1 MNRLLSRTAAVA
13 AVSVVAFAFVAND
26 RTPLLARS
34 HAVSPAQQS
43 GAATPLVEMRGLP
56 DFSTLVEAVGPAVVN
71 ISTTQSLRAARLE
84 GGGPADEAMQEFLR
98 RFGIPFDGGR
108 QQQPQQPRRG
118 MGSGFIVSE
127 DGYLLTN
134 AHVVA
139 DAEEVIVKLGDKRDF
154 KAKVIGSDRRTD
166 VAVLKIEAKGLPY
179 VRMGDAN
186 TVKVGEWVVA
196 VGSPFG
202 FENSVTA
209 GIVSAKARNLPD
221 ETLVPFIQTDV
232 AINPGNSGGPL
243 FNLKGE
249 VIGINSQIY
258 SRTGGFMGLSFA
270 IPIDVA
276 MKVSDQLRK
285 TGKVSRGKMGVG
297 IQPLTKELAES
308 FGLAKAEGALVGSV
322 EIGSPAEKAGLQPG
336 DVIVGVNGAS
346 VTDSADLPRIIGNMS
361 PGESAN
367 IKVLRQGSAREL
379 SVTLAELNPEKV
391 ASASAPE
398 KKPASDKLGLAVR
411 PLQPKEKSKLGIG
424 GGLVV
429 EDVAGPAARAGIQ
442 PGDVIVGLNNQPV
455 TDVAA
460 FAKLVQSSGNRMA
473 LLVQRGDAR
482 IFVPIRIG

>member
-1 MNRLLSRTAAVA
+1 MNRLISRTAAVA

-26 RTPLLARS
+26 RTPFLAQS
-34 HAVSPAQQS
+34 HAVTTAQPT
-43 GAATPLVEMRGLP
+43 GTATPLVDMRALP

-71 ISTTQSLRAARLE
+71 ISTTQSLRAAKLE
-84 GGGPADEAMQEFLR
+84 GGGPSDEAMQEFLR

-127 DGYLLTN
+127 DGYVLTN

-139 DAEEVIVKLGDKRDF
+139 DAEEVVVKLGDKRDF

-166 VAVLKIEAKGLPY
+166 VAVLKIDARGLPF

-285 TGKVSRGKMGVG
+285 SGKVTRGKMGVG

-308 FGLAKAEGALVGSV
+308 FGLAKADGALVGSV
-322 EIGSPAEKAGLQPG
+322 EIGSPAEKAGIQPG

-346 VTDSADLPRIIGNMS
+346 VADSADLPRIIGNMS
-361 PGESAN
+361 PGDSAK
-367 IKVLRQGSAREL
+367 IKVLRQGSTREL
-379 SVTLAELNPEKV
+379 SVKLAEMNPEKV
-391 ASASAPE
+391 ASVTEPE
-398 KKPASDKLGLAVR
+398 RKPTSDKLGLAVR
-411 PLQPKEKSKLGIG
+411 PLQAQEKSKLGIG

-429 EDVAGPAARAGIQ
+429 EDVTGPAARAGIQ

-460 FAKLVQSSGNRMA
+460 FAKLVESSGNRMA
-473 LLVQRGDAR
+473 LLVQRGEAR
-482 IFVPIRIG
+482 IFVPIKIG

>member
-1 MNRLLSRTAAVA
+1 MNRLTSRVAAVA
-13 AVSVVAFAFVAND
+13 AVSAVAFAFVAND
-26 RTPLLARS
+26 RTPFFAQS
-34 HAVSPAQQS
+34 HAV
-43 GAATPLVEMRGLP
+43 ATAPSTASAPLVDTRGLP

-71 ISTTQSLRAARLE
+71 ISTQSVRAAKLE
-84 GGGPADEAMQEFLR
+84 GGPSDEAMQEFLR
-98 RFGIPFDGGR
+98 RFGIPYDGQR
-108 QQQPQQPRRG
+108 QQPQQPRRG
-118 MGSGFIVSE
+118 MGSGFIVSA
-127 DGYLLTN
+127 DGYVLTN

-139 DAEEVIVKLGDKRDF
+139 DADEVTVKLVDKRDF
-154 KAKVIGSDRRTD
+154 KAKVIGSDKRTD
-166 VAVLKIEAKGLPY
+166 VAVLKIDARDLPY

-209 GIVSAKARNLPD
+209 GIVSAKARSLPD

-243 FNLKGE
+243 FNLRGE
-249 VIGINSQIY
+249 VVGINSQIY

-285 TGKVSRGKMGVG
+285 TGKVTRGKMGVG
-297 IQPLTKELAES
+297 IQPVTKELAES
-308 FGLAKAEGALVGSV
+308 FGLGKAEGALVGSV
-322 EIGSPAEKAGLQPG
+322 ENGSPAEKAGIQPG
-336 DVIVGVNGAS
+336 DVIVGVNGKPVAE
-346 VTDSADLPRIIGNMS
+346 SADLPRIIGNMS
-361 PGESAN
+361 PGDVAK
-367 IKVLRQGSAREL
+367 IKVIRQGSGREL
-379 SVTLAELNPEKV
+379 SVKLIEMNPEKM
-391 ASASAPE
+391 ASAAEPD

-411 PLQPKEKSKLGIG
+411 PLQPQEKNKLGIA

-442 PGDVIVGLNNQPV
+442 PGDVIVGLNSQPV
-455 TDVAA
+455 TDVEA
-460 FAKLVQSSGNRMA
+460 FAKMVEASGNRLA

-482 IFVPIRIG
+482 IFVPIKIG

>member
-34 HAVSPAQQS
+34 HAVSPAQQP
-43 GAATPLVEMRGLP
+43 GVATPLVEMRGLP

-243 FNLKGE
+243 FNMKGE

-379 SVTLAELNPEKV
+379 SVTLADLNPEKV

-411 PLQPKEKSKLGIG
+411 PLQPQEKSKLGIG

>member
-13 AVSVVAFAFVAND
+13 ALSVVAFAFVAND
-26 RTPLLARS
+26 RTPFLAQS
-34 HAVSPAQQS
+34 HAVAPAQQP
-43 GAATPLVEMRGLP
+43 GAPTPLVDMRALP

-71 ISTTQSLRAARLE
+71 ISTTQSLRAAKLE
-84 GGGPADEAMQEFLR
+84 GGAPVDEAMQEFLR

-118 MGSGFIVSE
+118 MGSGFIVSD
-127 DGYLLTN
+127 DGYVLTN

-139 DAEEVIVKLGDKRDF
+139 DAEEVTVKLGDKRDF

-166 VAVLKIEAKGLPY
+166 VAVLKIDAKGLPY

-285 TGKVSRGKMGVG
+285 SGKVTRGKMGVG

-322 EIGSPAEKAGLQPG
+322 EIGSPAEKAGVQPG

-346 VTDSADLPRIIGNMS
+346 VAESADLPRIIGNMS
-361 PGESAN
+361 PGDSAK
-367 IKVLRQGSAREL
+367 IKVLRQGSTREL
-379 SVTLAELNPEKV
+379 SVKLAEMNTEKA
-391 ASASAPE
+391 ASASEPA

-411 PLQPKEKSKLGIG
+411 PLQPQEKSKLGIG

-442 PGDVIVGLNNQPV
+442 PGDVIVGFNNQPV
-455 TDVAA
+455 TDAAA
-460 FAKLVQSSGNRMA
+460 FAKLVESSGGRMA
-473 LLVQRGDAR
+473 LLVQRGETR
-482 IFVPIRIG
+482 IFVPIKIG

>member
-1 MNRLLSRTAAVA
+1 MNRLISRTAAVA

-26 RTPLLARS
+26 RTPFMART
-34 HAVSPAQQS
+34 HAVVPAPQA
-43 GAATPLVEMRGLP
+43 GAATPLVDARALP

-71 ISTTQSLRAARLE
+71 ISTTQSLRSAKLE

-98 RFGIPFDGGR
+98 RFGIPDGGR

-139 DAEEVIVKLGDKRDF
+139 DAEEVTVKLGDKRDF
-154 KAKVIGSDRRTD
+154 KARVIGSDRRTD
-166 VAVLKIEAKGLPY
+166 VAVLKIDAKGLPY

-186 TVKVGEWVVA
+186 SVKVGEWVVA

-285 TGKVSRGKMGVG
+285 SGKVTRGKMGVG

-322 EIGSPAEKAGLQPG
+322 EIGSPAEKAGIQPG
-336 DVIVGVNGAS
+336 DVIVGVNGTA
-346 VTDSADLPRIIGNMS
+346 VAESADLPRIIGNMS
-361 PGESAN
+361 PGDSAK
-367 IKVLRQGSAREL
+367 IKVLRQGSTREL
-379 SVTLAELNPEKV
+379 SVKLAEMNPEKV
-391 ASASAPE
+391 ASTTSTPN

-411 PLQPKEKSKLGIG
+411 PLQPQEKSKLGVG
-424 GGLVV
+424 AGLVV
-429 EDVAGPAARAGIQ
+429 EEVAGPAARAGIQ

-455 TDVAA
+455 SDVAA
-460 FAKLVQSSGNRMA
+460 FAKLVESSGNRMA
-473 LLVQRGDAR
+473 LLVQRGEAR
-482 IFVPIRIG
+482 IFVPIKIG

>member
-34 HAVSPAQQS
+34 YAVSPAQQP

-166 VAVLKIEAKGLPY
+166 VAMLKIEAKGLPY
-179 VRMGDAN
+179 VRMGEAN

-411 PLQPKEKSKLGIG
+411 PLQPQEKSKLGIG

>member
-1 MNRLLSRTAAVA
+1 MNRLTSRVAAVA
-13 AVSVVAFAFVAND
+13 AVSAVAFAFVAND
-26 RTPLLARS
+26 RTPFFAQS
-34 HAVSPAQQS
+34 HAV
-43 GAATPLVEMRGLP
+43 ATAPSTASAPLVDTRGLP

-71 ISTTQSLRAARLE
+71 VGAQSVRAAKLE
-84 GGGPADEAMQEFLR
+84 GGPSDEAMQEFLR
-98 RFGIPFDGGR
+98 RFGIPYDGQR
-108 QQQPQQPRRG
+108 QQPQQPRRG
-118 MGSGFIVSE
+118 MGSGFIVSA
-127 DGYLLTN
+127 DGYVLTN

-139 DAEEVIVKLGDKRDF
+139 DADEVTVKLVDKRDF
-154 KAKVIGSDRRTD
+154 KAKVIGSDKRTD
-166 VAVLKIEAKGLPY
+166 VAVLKIDARDLPY

-209 GIVSAKARNLPD
+209 GIVSAKARSLPD

-243 FNLKGE
+243 FNLRGE
-249 VIGINSQIY
+249 VVGINSQIY

-285 TGKVSRGKMGVG
+285 TGKVTRGKMGVG
-297 IQPLTKELAES
+297 IQPVTKELAES
-308 FGLAKAEGALVGSV
+308 FGLGKAEGALVGSV
-322 EIGSPAEKAGLQPG
+322 ENGSPAEKAGIQPG
-336 DVIVGVNGAS
+336 DVIVGVNGKPVAE
-346 VTDSADLPRIIGNMS
+346 SADLPRIIGNMS
-361 PGESAN
+361 PGDVAK
-367 IKVLRQGSAREL
+367 IKVIRQGSGREL
-379 SVTLAELNPEKV
+379 SVKLIEMNPEKM
-391 ASASAPE
+391 ASAAEPD

-411 PLQPKEKSKLGIG
+411 PLQPQEKNKLGIA

-442 PGDVIVGLNNQPV
+442 PGDVIVGLNSQPI
-455 TDVAA
+455 TDVEA
-460 FAKLVQSSGNRMA
+460 FAKMVEASGNRLA

-482 IFVPIRIG
+482 IFVPIKIG

>member
-1 MNRLLSRTAAVA
+1 MNRLTSRVAAVA
-13 AVSVVAFAFVAND
+13 AVSAVAFAFVAND
-26 RTPLLARS
+26 RTPFFAQS
-34 HAVSPAQQS
+34 HAV
-43 GAATPLVEMRGLP
+43 ATAPSTASAPLVDTRGLP

-71 ISTTQSLRAARLE
+71 ISTQSVRAAKLE
-84 GGGPADEAMQEFLR
+84 GGPSDEAMQEFLR
-98 RFGIPFDGGR
+98 RFGIPYDGQR
-108 QQQPQQPRRG
+108 QQPQQPRRG
-118 MGSGFIVSE
+118 MGSGFIVSA
-127 DGYLLTN
+127 DGYVLTN

-139 DAEEVIVKLGDKRDF
+139 DADEVTVKLVDKRDF
-154 KAKVIGSDRRTD
+154 KAKVIGSDKRTD
-166 VAVLKIEAKGLPY
+166 VAVLKIDARDLPY

-209 GIVSAKARNLPD
+209 GIVSAKARSLPD

-243 FNLKGE
+243 FNLRGE
-249 VIGINSQIY
+249 VVGINSQIY

-285 TGKVSRGKMGVG
+285 TGKVTRGKMGVG
-297 IQPLTKELAES
+297 IQPVTKELAES
-308 FGLAKAEGALVGSV
+308 FGLGKAEGALVGSV
-322 EIGSPAEKAGLQPG
+322 ENGSPAEKAGIQPG
-336 DVIVGVNGAS
+336 DVIVGVNGKPVAE
-346 VTDSADLPRIIGNMS
+346 SADLPRIIGNMS
-361 PGESAN
+361 PGDVAK
-367 IKVLRQGSAREL
+367 IKVIRQGSGREL
-379 SVTLAELNPEKV
+379 SVKLIEMNPEKM
-391 ASASAPE
+391 ASAAEPD

-411 PLQPKEKSKLGIG
+411 PLQPQEKNKLGIA

-442 PGDVIVGLNNQPV
+442 PGDVIVGLNSPPI
-455 TDVAA
+455 TDVEA
-460 FAKLVQSSGNRMA
+460 FAKMVEASGNRLA

-482 IFVPIRIG
+482 IFVPIKIG

>member
-34 HAVSPAQQS
+34 HAVSPAQQP
-43 GAATPLVEMRGLP
+43 GVATPLVEMRGLP

-379 SVTLAELNPEKV
+379 SVTLADLNPEKV

-411 PLQPKEKSKLGIG
+411 PLQPQEKSKLGIG

>member
-13 AVSVVAFAFVAND
+13 AVSAIAFALVAND
-26 RTPLLARS
+26 RTAFFAQS
-34 HAVSPAQQS
+34 HAVSPMPQS
-43 GAATPLVEMRGLP
+43 AGATPMVDARALP

-71 ISTTQSLRAARLE
+71 ISTTQSVRAAKFD

-98 RFGIPFDGGR
+98 RFGIPYDGGR
-108 QQQPQQPRRG
+108 QSQPPRRG

-139 DAEEVIVKLGDKRDF
+139 DAEEVTVKLRDKRDF
-154 KAKVIGSDRRTD
+154 KAKVIGSDQRTD
-166 VAVLKIEAKGLPY
+166 VAVLKIDAKGLPF
-179 VRMGDAN
+179 VRMGDADS
-186 TVKVGEWVVA
+186 VKVGEWVVA

-221 ETLVPFIQTDV
+221 ESLVPFIQTDV

-322 EIGSPAEKAGLQPG
+322 EINSPAEKAGIQPG
-336 DVIVGVNGAS
+336 DVIVGVNGTA
-346 VTDSADLPRIIGNMS
+346 VIESADLPRVIGNMS
-361 PGESAN
+361 PGESAK

-379 SVTLAELNPEKV
+379 TVKLAEMKPEQI
-391 ASASAPE
+391 ASANEPQ
-398 KKPASDKLGLAVR
+398 KIKQPSDKLGLAVR
-411 PLQPKEKSKLGIG
+411 PLQPQEKNKLGVG
-424 GGLVV
+424 AGLIV
-429 EDVAGPAARAGIQ
+429 EDVTGPAARAGIQ
-442 PGDVIVGLNNQPV
+442 RGDVIVGLNNQPV

-460 FAKLVQSSGNRMA
+460 FAKLVESSGNRMA
-473 LLVQRGDAR
+473 LLVQRGETR
-482 IFVPIRIG
+482 IFVPIKIG

>member
-1 MNRLLSRTAAVA
+1 MNRLTSRVAAVA
-13 AVSVVAFAFVAND
+13 AVSAVAFAFVAND
-26 RTPLLARS
+26 RTPFFAQS
-34 HAVSPAQQS
+34 HAV
-43 GAATPLVEMRGLP
+43 ATAPSTASAPLVDTRGLP

-71 ISTTQSLRAARLE
+71 ISTQSVRAAKLE
-84 GGGPADEAMQEFLR
+84 GGPSDEAMQEFLR
-98 RFGIPFDGGR
+98 RFGIPYDGQR
-108 QQQPQQPRRG
+108 QQPQQPRRG
-118 MGSGFIVSE
+118 MGSGFIVSA
-127 DGYLLTN
+127 DGYVLTN

-139 DAEEVIVKLGDKRDF
+139 DADEVTVKLVDKRDF
-154 KAKVIGSDRRTD
+154 KAKVIGSDKRTD
-166 VAVLKIEAKGLPY
+166 VAVLKIDARDLPY

-209 GIVSAKARNLPD
+209 GIVSAKARSLPD

-243 FNLKGE
+243 FNLRGE
-249 VIGINSQIY
+249 VVGINSQIY

-285 TGKVSRGKMGVG
+285 TGKVTRGKMGVG
-297 IQPLTKELAES
+297 IQPVTKELAES
-308 FGLAKAEGALVGSV
+308 FGLGKAEGALVGSV
-322 EIGSPAEKAGLQPG
+322 ENGSPAEKAGIQPG
-336 DVIVGVNGAS
+336 DVIVGVNGKPVAE
-346 VTDSADLPRIIGNMS
+346 SADLPRIIGNMS
-361 PGESAN
+361 PGDVAK
-367 IKVLRQGSAREL
+367 IKVIRQGSGREL
-379 SVTLAELNPEKV
+379 SVKLIEMNPEKM
-391 ASASAPE
+391 ASAAEPD

-411 PLQPKEKSKLGIG
+411 PLQPQEKNKLGIA

-442 PGDVIVGLNNQPV
+442 PGDVIVGLNSQPI
-455 TDVAA
+455 TDVEA
-460 FAKLVQSSGNRMA
+460 FAKMVEASGNRLA

-482 IFVPIRIG
+482 IFVPIKIG